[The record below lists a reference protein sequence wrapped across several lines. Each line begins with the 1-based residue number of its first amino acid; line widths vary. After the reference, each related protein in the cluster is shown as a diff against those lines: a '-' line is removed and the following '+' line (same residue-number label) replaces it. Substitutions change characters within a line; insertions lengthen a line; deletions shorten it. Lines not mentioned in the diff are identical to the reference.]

1 MITGEYPPQPGGV
14 SDYSRLLACG
24 LAAAGDAVEVY
35 APAAAGADPDDDK
48 VTVHRLPGR
57 FGPRALAELSR
68 RISGASDRLLVQ
80 YVAHSFGLKAMNL
93 PFCLWLHAHARR
105 NGGATVI
112 FHEVSLG
119 FRRGDP
125 ARYRFLDAVT
135 KLMAL
140 IAARSAARIFVT
152 AAAWEPLVRRY
163 ARAGQPIV
171 WLPVPSTIP
180 ITADRVQIAT
190 ARCRYA
196 LGTGPLV
203 GHFSAHPRP
212 VAALLQAIIPRVLE
226 QNPAAAMLL
235 IGANGEAFRDA
246 LAVQYPQHTT
256 RVRATGALAPAGLSA
271 AIAACDLMLQ
281 PYPDGVTSRRTSM
294 MAALSHGRAI
304 VTSQGALTEAM
315 WNAGGATMM
324 VPAEDVEG
332 FAAAAREL
340 ISDANRRHRLETAAA
355 ALYHERFDLRHT
367 IRALRE
373 RACA

>member
-14 SDYSRLLACG
+14 SDYSRALACG

-35 APAAAGADPDDDK
+35 APAVAGADPDDEK
-48 VTVHRLPGR
+48 VAIHRLPGR

-68 RISGASDRLLVQ
+68 RIPGGGDRLLVQ
-80 YVAHSFGLKAMNL
+80 YVPHSFGLKAMNL

-140 IAARSAARIFVT
+140 IVTRSAARIFVT
-152 AAAWEPLVRRY
+152 ASAWEPLVRRY

-180 ITADRVQIAT
+180 IAADRAQIAA
-190 ARCRYA
+190 ARCRYVS
-196 LGTGPLV
+196 GPGPLV

-212 VAALLQAIIPRVLE
+212 VAALLRGIIPRVLE
-226 QNPAAAMLL
+226 ENPAVAMLL
-235 IGANGEAFRDA
+235 IGANGEPLRNA
-246 LAVQYPQHTT
+246 LAAQYPQHAA

-294 MAALSHGRAI
+294 MAALSHGCAI
-304 VTSQGALTEAM
+304 VTSQGPLTEAM
-315 WNAGGATMM
+315 WSGRGATMLG
-324 VPAEDVEG
+324 PAADTDG
-332 FAAAAREL
+332 FAAAAGEL
-340 ISDANRRHRLETAAA
+340 IRDADRRHRLEKAAA
-355 ALYHERFDLRHT
+355 ALYQERFDLSRT

-373 RACA
+373 RQCA